1 MAVAVM
7 VAVPGPAPVIVGCT
21 TGARAPAAI
30 KTEFADRLARAAL
43 LVERLTVTPPLGA
56 TADKLICRLV
66 DWPSATFVFAGICR
80 LPKFETV
87 TLAEVPITLATAA
100 VAVMVVEP
108 ALTPVTGTSTEL
120 AFCGMT
126 TDTGTVA
133 AKALLEVRITVML
146 VGAGPERFSV
156 RFCVLPEPN
165 EMADGLN
172 DRAEPTTTREES
184 PVNPAALAE
193 MFEFPKATPVI
204 VAGTAGAVL
213 PAAMVT
219 VLVTTTLE
227 LLLLASAMITPPA
240 GAGLA
245 RIT

>member
-1 MAVAVM
+1 MI

-21 TGARAPAAI
+21 TGAIAPVAI
-30 KTEFADRLARAAL
+30 KTEFADRLARVAL
-43 LVERLTVTPPLGA
+43 LVERVTLTPPLGA

-80 LPKFETV
+80 LPKFETE
-87 TLAEVPITLATAA
+87 TLNEAPITLATAA

-108 ALTPVTGTSTEL
+108 ALTPVTGTNTEL
-120 AFCGMT
+120 AFCGIT
-126 TDTGTVA
+126 TDAGIVA
-133 AKALLEVRITVML
+133 AAVLLETRFTVML
-146 VGAGPERFSV
+146 VGEGPERFNV
-156 RFCVLPEPN
+156 TFCVLPEPT
-165 EMADGLN
+165 ETEDGLN
-172 DRAEPTTTREES
+172 DRAEPTTTSEES
-184 PVNPAALAE
+184 PVKPAAVAE
-193 MFEFPKATPVI
+193 MFELPNATPVM

-227 LLLLASAMITPPA
+227 LILLASAMITPPA

-245 RIT
+245 KVT